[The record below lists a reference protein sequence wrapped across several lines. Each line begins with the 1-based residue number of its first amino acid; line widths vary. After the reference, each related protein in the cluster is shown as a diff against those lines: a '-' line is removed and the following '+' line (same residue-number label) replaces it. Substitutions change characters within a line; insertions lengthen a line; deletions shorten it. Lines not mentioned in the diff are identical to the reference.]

1 MVQAK
6 CQRWRPNVA
15 KRKDVTKR
23 NSDVVDT
30 SRPGGR
36 GGRIRSGNPGN
47 KGGGDKP
54 KAYKLWLAS
63 LLDSQ
68 KHREEFA
75 RAIEDRSDPAFM
87 AATRHAAEFAHG
99 KPAQRVEV
107 EDTTPAKPVTLDA
120 ALEKLSLM
128 ARTMK
133 ALGTG
138 PVEAI
143 PEAEVEELD
152 E

>member
-1 MVQAK
+1 MKQGKKVGAK
-6 CQRWRPNVA
+6 NSVA
-15 KRKDVTKR
+15 KRK
-23 NSDVVDT
+23 
-30 SRPGGR
+30 GR
-36 GGRIRSGNPGN
+36 TRGLRSGNPGN
-47 KGGGDKP
+47 KGGGRHP
-54 KAYKLWLAS
+54 KTYKLWLAS
-63 LLDSQ
+63 LLDSE

-75 RAIEDRSDPAFM
+75 KAIEDRSDPAFM

-107 EDTTPAKPVTLDA
+107 EDKTPDRPVTLDA
-120 ALEKLSLM
+120 ALEKLALM

-143 PEAEVEELD
+143 PEAEVEDLD